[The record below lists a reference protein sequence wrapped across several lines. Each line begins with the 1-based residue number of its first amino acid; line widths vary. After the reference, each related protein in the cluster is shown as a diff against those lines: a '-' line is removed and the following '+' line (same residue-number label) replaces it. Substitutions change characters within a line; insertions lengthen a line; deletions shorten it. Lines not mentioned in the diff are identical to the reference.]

1 VVNHSYNINLT
12 LNNKKT
18 VFIDIMTIFRN
29 VMIAFIVFAVLY
41 MIVSWYI
48 VNESLKAKSNDI
60 EHTPLEYGLVFEKI
74 SFAPRGEK
82 HISLSGWWIP
92 QENSKDK
99 NTIIWVHGLD
109 GAKDTRMEFLYDLYS
124 AGYNVFTFDLRG
136 HGESDIVPMGAGQH
150 ERRDVQGAIDLLI
163 EHKKAKSIGL
173 IGISLGGAIVILSG
187 NDPSVVAVIADSSFA
202 SIPQLMEQE
211 VSTRTSLPPFGVS
224 LLKPGLILGA
234 RWFKGV
240 DLLGISPERFVGKI
254 KFPIALIHCKDSKRV
269 PIGHAER
276 IQKNMPERSKS
287 LIVGG
292 CVHGGAYDYDKGK
305 YLTFVFNY
313 LEERFGQ

>member
-1 VVNHSYNINLT
+1 
-12 LNNKKT
+12 
-18 VFIDIMTIFRN
+18 MTIFKN
-29 VMIAFIVFAVLY
+29 IMIAFIVFVVLY

-48 VNESLKAKSNDI
+48 VNESLQAKSNDI
-60 EHTPLEYGLVFEKI
+60 EHTPLEYGLVFEEI

-82 HISLSGWWIP
+82 NISLSGWWIP
-92 QENSKDK
+92 QENFKDK

-124 AGYNVFTFDLRG
+124 AGYNVFAFDLRG

-150 ERRDVQGAIDLLI
+150 ERRDVQGAIDFLI
-163 EHKKAKSIGL
+163 EDKKAKSIGL

-187 NDPSVVAVIADSSFA
+187 DDSSVVAVIADSSFA
-202 SIPQLMEQE
+202 SIPELMKQE
-211 VSTRTSLPPFGVS
+211 VSARTSLPPFGVS

-240 DLLGISPERFVGKI
+240 DLLGVSPERFVSKI
-254 KFPIALIHCKDSKRV
+254 KFPIALIHCKDSERV

-292 CVHGGAYDYDKGK
+292 CDHGGAYDYDKGK
-305 YLTFVFNY
+305 IFNIC
-313 LEERFGQ
+313 F

>member
-1 VVNHSYNINLT
+1 MDLVLNHSYNTNLR
-12 LNNKKT
+12 LN
-18 VFIDIMTIFRN
+18 IMRIFRN
-29 VMIAFIVFAVLY
+29 IMIVFMSFIALY
-41 MIVSWYI
+41 MLISWYI
-48 VNESLKAKSNDI
+48 VNESLKAESNDI
-60 EHTPLEYGLVFEKI
+60 VHTPLEYGLAFEEI
-74 SFAPRGEK
+74 SFTPRGEK

-109 GAKDTRMEFLYDLYS
+109 GSKDTRMEFLYDLYR

-150 ERRDVQGAIDLLI
+150 EQRDVQGAIDLLI
-163 EHKKAKSIGL
+163 EDKKAKSIGL

-187 NDPSVVAVIADSSFA
+187 DDPSVVAVIADSSFA
-202 SIPQLMEQE
+202 SIPELMEQE
-211 VSTRTSLPPFGVS
+211 VSARTSLPPFGVS

-240 DLLGISPERFVGKI
+240 DLLGVNPQRFVSKI
-254 KFPIALIHCKDSKRV
+254 KFPIALIHCKDSERV

-287 LIVGG
+287 LIISG
-292 CVHGGAYDYDKGK
+292 CDHGGAYDYDKGK

-313 LEERFGQ
+313 LEERFGE